1 MINNYPIVI
10 NAFEYITVFISIIL
24 GLGVTQILTGI
35 ADLVHQNDR
44 VKLYW
49 PHLVW
54 IVLVLVLHVQE
65 WYITFEL
72 RTFTAWRLPVFLF
85 VLLYPIVLF
94 ITARLLFPFGLN
106 DDTIDLKEFYFK
118 NYRKIFLFGAI
129 LALLSILDNLIMR
142 PYLPEDLIGP
152 SLVFISLSTLAVFKI
167 SNPFFHKLVALFMLT
182 MLIFTIV
189 VQWDK
194 WLIVN

>member
-1 MINNYPIVI
+1 MI

>member
-1 MINNYPIVI
+1 MIS
-10 NAFEYITVFISIIL
+10 AFEYITVFISIIL

-35 ADLVHQNDR
+35 ADLVHQNER
-44 VKLYW
+44 VKIYW

-54 IVLVLVLHVQE
+54 VLLVLILHVQE

-72 RTFTAWRLPVFLF
+72 RSFNAWRLPVFLF

-94 ITARLLFPFGLN
+94 ITARLLFPFSYG
-106 DDTIDLKEFYFK
+106 DGTIDLREFYYK
-118 NYRKIFLFGAI
+118 NYRRIFLFGAI

-142 PYLPEDLIGP
+142 VNYEVVDHIGP
-152 SLVFISLSTLAVFKI
+152 TLVLSLLSVMAIAKNSRPVLHKI
-167 SNPFFHKLVALFMLT
+167 MALFMLT
-182 MLIFTIV
+182 VLTITII
-189 VQWDK
+189 VQWNK

>member
-1 MINNYPIVI
+1 MIS
-10 NAFEYITVFISIIL
+10 AFEYVTVFISIIL

-35 ADLVHQNDR
+35 ADLVHQNER
-44 VKLYW
+44 VKVYW
-49 PHLVW
+49 PHMVW
-54 IVLVLVLHVQE
+54 VLLVLILHVQE

-72 RTFTAWRLPVFLF
+72 RTFSAWRLPVFLF

-106 DDTIDLKEFYFK
+106 EDTIDLKEFYYR

-129 LALLSILDNLIMR
+129 LAMLSILDNLIMR

-152 SLVFISLSTLAVFKI
+152 SLVFLVLSSLALFKVASPAV
-167 SNPFFHKLVALFMLT
+167 HKVVALFMLT
-182 MLIFTIV
+182 MLTFTIV
-189 VQWDK
+189 IQWNK

>member
-1 MINNYPIVI
+1 MI

-35 ADLVHQNDR
+35 ADLVHQNER

-106 DDTIDLKEFYFK
+106 EDTIDLKEFYFK

-152 SLVFISLSTLAVFKI
+152 SLVLITLSTLAIFKI
-167 SNPFFHKLVALFMLT
+167 SNPLYHKVVALFMLT
-182 MLIFTIV
+182 MLTVTIV
-189 VQWDK
+189 VQWNK